1 MLKNIKNHQFSM
13 ICGRMCFWH
22 SKENSILQ
30 INTQKTFI
38 SSPNNF
44 LLSTRINLVIF
55 PCGCDHL
62 RSTQS
67 LKSFFNLLLRCCG
80 DANNAINFHP
90 RQYFPFFSLS
100 FLVAIWQIR
109 IFHSLTNLSISI
121 YYFFIASQ
129 FFSCFLCSL
138 CRWESIKM
146 FLRWKIAEFIFAQ
159 S

>member
-30 INTQKTFI
+30 INTRKTFI

-90 RQYFPFFSLS
+90 RQYFPFFSLVS
-100 FLVAIWQIR
+100 CCHLTNKNFSLAHKSFNFDLLLFYCFSIFLV
-109 IFHSLTNLSISI
+109 FFVLFVSLGINQNVFEVKNCSI
-121 YYFFIASQ
+121 
-129 FFSCFLCSL
+129 L
-138 CRWESIKM
+138 
-146 FLRWKIAEFIFAQ
+146 FAQ